1 MFKSF
6 QILSYSTLFTALVA
20 CNSNPSSST
29 EVTSP
34 ETEVEMAEVDSL
46 IVDSSEVD
54 NSVTDSSSFSEA
66 EIETQLT
73 GSFKQTDVQLSG
85 DYTIEVVNN
94 ELTITLSEDFQHDSG
109 PDLFIAL
116 VKPQAKSLG
125 IYDFNQIPETDKI
138 ILGDI
143 LTQSAGA
150 SRVIPLSQEQL
161 ADFNTVLIQCVKWN
175 HTYGIAPITQAN

>member
-34 ETEVEMAEVDSL
+34 ETEVAQIDSA

-54 NSVTDSSSFSEA
+54 SL
-66 EIETQLT
+66 LT

-116 VKPQAKSLG
+116 VKPQAESLG
-125 IYDFNQIPETDKI
+125 IYDFNKIPETDKI

-161 ADFNTVLIQCVKWN
+161 TDFNTVLIQCVKWN